1 MSWLARGPCSKAAR
15 FLLDHEGAKL
25 VFLFPEAAIR
35 TFFVSLIGA
44 AAFTA
49 GLVLF
54 RQQKQVESIRPR
66 AVPAGETVPRA
77 ISLER
82 LRELGY

>member
-1 MSWLARGPCSKAAR
+1 M
-15 FLLDHEGAKL
+15 
-25 VFLFPEAAIR
+25 VIR
-35 TFFVSLIGA
+35 TLVVSLIGV

-54 RQQKQVESIRPR
+54 RQQKLVDTRIKEL
-66 AVPAGETVPRA
+66 PAGETVPRS

-82 LRELGY
+82 LRELGL